1 MFTAILAS
9 SPWWGPVAAAALE
22 AAATVVSGIFVYDVV
37 SILVN

>member
-9 SPWWGPVAAAALE
+9 SPWWGPVAAVALE
-22 AAATVVSGIFVYDVV
+22 AAATVASAVVVYDAV

>member
-9 SPWWGPVAAAALE
+9 SPWWGSVAAAAIE
-22 AAATVVSGIFVYDVV
+22 ATATVVSAIVVYDAV